1 MNIISWIGT
10 ATSIAGSFLVAL
22 HIFILGYVAFL
33 IGSICWGFT
42 AVKNKDNPLLP
53 AEYRLLY
60 VYALDTKLSDKIYS
74 AHTTPFSL
82 CKIVSIAWPSDLNLW
97 MSLLNR

>member
-42 AVKNKDNPLLP
+42 AVKNKDNPLLILNT
-53 AEYRLLY
+53 AFFVANCVGLY
-60 VYALDTKLSDKIYS
+60 NAFL
-74 AHTTPFSL
+74 
-82 CKIVSIAWPSDLNLW
+82 
-97 MSLLNR
+97 